1 MPSRKPAAT
10 LFTIGY
16 EKSTPDAF
24 VAALDEAGVKTL
36 IDVRAVPASRRAGF
50 SKNKLAARLEQAG
63 IAYVHLRDLGTPKAG
78 RDAARAGKVETMH
91 HIFHAQMQKP
101 EALLALGQAIDLAKA
116 SPACLMCL
124 ERSHDDCHRS
134 IVAAMMQ
141 ERAGFR
147 IEKLVA

>member
-1 MPSRKPAAT
+1 MSSRSVPPT

-91 HIFHAQMQKP
+91 RIFHAQMEKP

-147 IEKLVA
+147 VMKLAP